1 MKSQAFMTRA
11 SKALEDYERMDWK
24 GTEAAFY
31 PSDIQNIIDNAH
43 FQETGG
49 YVMDAL
55 HAGFMI
61 GYRKGLRDARKKAAA
76 K

>member
-1 MKSQAFMTRA
+1 MKSQAFRTRA

-24 GTEAAFY
+24 GVEAAFY
-31 PSDIQNIIDNAH
+31 PSDVQTIIENAY
-43 FQETGG
+43 FQESGG

-55 HAGFMI
+55 RAGFMI
-61 GYRKGLRDARKKAAA
+61 GYKKGLRDARKKAA